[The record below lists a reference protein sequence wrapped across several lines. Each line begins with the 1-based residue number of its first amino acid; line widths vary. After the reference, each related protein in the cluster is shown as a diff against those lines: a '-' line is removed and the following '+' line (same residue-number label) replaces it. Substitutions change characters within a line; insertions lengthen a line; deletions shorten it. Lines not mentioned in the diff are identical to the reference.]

1 MAEEFVN
8 KLTTSLKEQRG
19 LSDISINTYLRNL
32 KKLNND
38 QPIKDLKFLKNTD
51 KILEKLKDYKENT
64 KRNYLISIVGA
75 LSVFTKPTEKKLY
88 KKYHDLMINKAVE
101 IKENTNTNE
110 MTEQQEKNW
119 INWEQVLKRY
129 DELTK
134 EVHSFVKN
142 KTLTEQQ
149 YNILLYWVILSLYVK
164 HKVKRNKDYQLLY
177 IVKKYI
183 PEAMHQDKD
192 KNYYDLSN
200 KEMIFNNYKTAKTY
214 GQVREKVSDE
224 LVSIL
229 NTYLKHHP
237 LYNSK
242 IEKPIP
248 LLVHKDGSPLDKV
261 NSMTR
266 ILNKIFDKNIGSS
279 MLRHI
284 MLTDKYG
291 NMVEEQKKDALGMGH
306 SVETQKEYIK
316 KPVKIVVSF

>member
-8 KLTTSLKEQRG
+8 KLVSSLKEQRG
-19 LSDISINTYLRNL
+19 LSDISISTYLRNL

-38 QPIKDLKFLKNTD
+38 QPIKDLKFLKDTN
-51 KILEKLKDYKENT
+51 KILDKLKDYKENT

-75 LSVFTKPTEKKLY
+75 LSVLTKPADKKLY
-88 KKYHDLMINKAVE
+88 KQYHDLMINKAVE
-101 IKENTNTNE
+101 IKEKVNPNE

-119 INWEQVLKRY
+119 ISWDQVLKRY
-129 DELTK
+129 DELTNDVK
-134 EVHSFVKN
+134 TFIKN

-149 YNILLYWVILSLYVK
+149 YNTMLYWVILSLYVK

-177 IVKKYI
+177 VVKKYI
-183 PEAMHQDKD
+183 PELDKD
-192 KNYYDLSN
+192 KNYYDISE

-214 GQVREKVSDE
+214 GQVKEKVSPE
-224 LVSIL
+224 LVDIL
-229 NTYLKHHP
+229 SAYLKHHP
-237 LYNSK
+237 LYNTK
-242 IEKPIP
+242 IEKPLP

-291 NMVEEQKKDALGMGH
+291 NMIEEQKKDAIGMGH
-306 SVETQKEYIK
+306 SIQTQKEYIK
-316 KPVKIVVSF
+316 KPVNIVVTF

>member
-1 MAEEFVN
+1 MSEEFVN
-8 KLTTSLKEQRG
+8 KLVTSLKEQRG
-19 LSDISINTYLRNL
+19 LSDISISTYLRNL

-38 QPIKDLKFLKNTD
+38 QPIKDLKFLKDTN
-51 KILEKLKDYKENT
+51 KILDKLKDYKENT

-75 LSVFTKPTEKKLY
+75 LSVLPKPADKKLH
-88 KKYHDLMINKAVE
+88 KQYHDLMINKAVE
-101 IKENTNTNE
+101 IKENTNANE

-119 INWEQVLKRY
+119 ISWEQVLKRY
-129 DELTK
+129 DELTNDVK
-134 EVHSFVKN
+134 TFIKN

-149 YNILLYWVILSLYVK
+149 YNTLLYWVILSLYVK

-177 IVKKYI
+177 VVKKYI
-183 PEAMHQDKD
+183 PELDKD
-192 KNYYDLSN
+192 KNYYDITD
-200 KEMIFNNYKTAKTY
+200 KEMIFNNYKTVKTY
-214 GQVREKVSDE
+214 GQVREKVSPE
-224 LVSIL
+224 LVDIL
-229 NTYLKHHP
+229 NAYLKHHP
-237 LYNSK
+237 LYNTK

-291 NMVEEQKKDALGMGH
+291 NMIEEQKKDSIGMGH
-306 SVETQKEYIK
+306 SLETQKEYIK
-316 KPVKIVVSF
+316 KPKQIIVKF

>member
-1 MAEEFVN
+1 MTEDFVN
-8 KLTTSLKEQRG
+8 KLVTNLKEKRE
-19 LSDISINTYLRNL
+19 LSDVSISTYLRNL

-38 QPIKDLKFLKNTD
+38 QPIKDFKFLKDTKKVLD
-51 KILEKLKDYKENT
+51 KLKDYKENT

-75 LSVFTKPTEKKLY
+75 LSVSTKPTEKKLH
-88 KKYHDLMINKAVE
+88 KVYHDLMINKAVE
-101 IKENTNTNE
+101 IKENTNANE
-110 MTEQQEKNW
+110 MTEKQEKNW
-119 INWEQVLKRY
+119 ISWEQVLKRY

-134 EVHSFVKN
+134 EVKSFVNN
-142 KTLTEQQ
+142 KSLTENQ
-149 YNILLYWVILSLYVK
+149 YNTMLYWVILSLYTK

-177 IVKKYI
+177 IVKQYI
-183 PEAMHQDKD
+183 PELEKD
-192 KNYYDLSN
+192 KNYYDVIN

-214 GQVREKVSDE
+214 GQMKEKVSPE
-224 LVSIL
+224 LVDIL
-229 NTYLKHHP
+229 NVYLKHHP
-237 LYNSK
+237 LYNTK

-284 MLTDKYG
+284 ILTDKYG
-291 NMVEEQKKDALGMGH
+291 KMVEEQKKDAIGMGH

-316 KPVKIVVSF
+316 KPTKILVSF